1 MIRNILFDLGN
12 VLIDIHLPATEDA
25 LRNIQGMNM
34 QALDTLINQHK
45 WFDRYECGEMS
56 EESFVNAIQRCCIP
70 VPQRNIIVKALNALL
85 KGIPA
90 SRFAELEKLRRTYN
104 LYVLSN
110 TNETHLNWIHRY
122 LIREYNIAQ
131 FESTYFDKVYYSHLV
146 GMRKPDMAIFTHIMS
161 NTGIDPAETLFVDDN
176 FDNITAGKLAGLH
189 VHHHNPEFE
198 IFDILPD
205 ILKVANT

>member
-1 MIRNILFDLGN
+1 MYS
-12 VLIDIHLPATEDA
+12 A
-25 LRNIQGMNM
+25 IQTKH
-34 QALDTLINQHK
+34 TLIGY
-45 WFDRYECGEMS
+45 RGGR
-56 EESFVNAIQRCCIP
+56 FV
-70 VPQRNIIVKALNALL
+70 
-85 KGIPA
+85 
-90 SRFAELEKLRRTYN
+90 S
-104 LYVLSN
+104 
-110 TNETHLNWIHRY
+110 TH
-122 LIREYNIAQ
+122 IAQ